1 MSVAAPPTPC
11 SPQGSLG
18 IWSLGRRRLHGPLLD
33 SAGHVGPHAC
43 PEGAGAVVRRERR
56 VRVMDRSPGSEGFLQ
71 EAPAG
76 LPRRVWCRAHGAS
89 LAQGQTTAA
98 PPAQVINRSSTELP
112 LTVSY
117 DKISL
122 GRLRFWIHMQDAV
135 YSLQQFGEAA
145 GRAPGA
151 GSRGAQN
158 SVPVRL

>member
-18 IWSLGRRRLHGPLLD
+18 IWSLGRRRLRGPLLD
-33 SAGHVGPHAC
+33 SAGHVGPRAC

-89 LAQGQTTAA
+89 LAQGQKF
-98 PPAQVINRSSTELP
+98 STVLSFKKYKNEH
-112 LTVSY
+112 Y
-117 DKISL
+117 DDKTDKYIQKYIWL
-122 GRLRFWIHMQDAV
+122 LV
-135 YSLQQFGEAA
+135 
-145 GRAPGA
+145 
-151 GSRGAQN
+151 
-158 SVPVRL
+158 

>member
-1 MSVAAPPTPC
+1 
-11 SPQGSLG
+11 
-18 IWSLGRRRLHGPLLD
+18 
-33 SAGHVGPHAC
+33 
-43 PEGAGAVVRRERR
+43 
-56 VRVMDRSPGSEGFLQ
+56 MDRTLGSEGFLQ

-89 LAQGQTTAA
+89 LAQGQTTTAL
-98 PPAQVINRSSTELP
+98 PQVINRSSTELP

-122 GRLRFWIHMQDAV
+122 GRLRFWIHMHDAV

-145 GRAPGA
+145 RRALGA

-158 SVPVRL
+158 SAPVRL